1 MNDSKLNETLRI
13 TLTVTICMLAGKLMG
28 LNSPVYLALYPVIVM
43 TKGKDYSFKGLV
55 KMFAPVL
62 CAASLAL
69 VVCEVFSSHPF
80 IIWTIS
86 LLFFDY
92 MRK

>member
-43 TKGKDYSFKGLV
+43 TKGKDYSLKGLV

-69 VVCEVFSSHPF
+69 WFVRFSRLIHLSF
-80 IIWTIS
+80 GQSVYCFLI
-86 LLFFDY
+86 L
-92 MRK
+92 